1 MSVRA
6 CVVSKVINANPPDL
20 HSGQVEIIK
29 ALKIKEITMII
40 KEITTLPMEIPRKS

>member
-1 MSVRA
+1 MSQIIEA
-6 CVVSKVINANPPDL
+6 TPPDL